1 MKVPHVEHSLPTRI
15 DPSFLGQRLTLRTV
29 AIATRVVGR
38 MLVSAPLASIDMAA
52 QPRGAA
58 LGDVGQHTL
67 LSRAQSPDPFESGA
81 MSAHRGRDVPA
92 RRSQAGPSHWPTR
105 PSEPTGP
112 AAR

>member
-67 LSRAQSPDPFESGA
+67 LSRAQSPDLLQAGA
-81 MSAHRGRDVPA
+81 MSAHDVRDVEA
-92 RRSQAGPSHWPTR
+92 RWPQAGPAHR
-105 PSEPTGP
+105 PPSASEATGP
-112 AAR
+112 AG

>member
-38 MLVSAPLASIDMAA
+38 MLVAAPLASIDMAA

-67 LSRAQSPDPFESGA
+67 LSRAQSPDPFETGA
-81 MSAHRGRDVPA
+81 MRAHGVRDVQA
-92 RRSQAGPSHWPTR
+92 RWPQAGPAHCAR
-105 PSEPTGP
+105 HPS
-112 AAR
+112 